1 MTLVEID
8 GCIFDKQQLALSHGF
23 DDLDPVARETL
34 VNHIHL
40 DGDDRQA
47 VADRFI
53 RSWATEMRSRW
64 PDRTF
69 RILRQTE
76 SSEVIISFHMRRPG
90 HAEWCGAGVEV
101 IEVGERSIDAE
112 NHH

>member
-1 MTLVEID
+1 MTLVEVD

-53 RSWATEMRSRW
+53 RSWAAEMCSRW

-69 RILRQTE
+69 RILRGPNKMTIRCT
-76 SSEVIISFHMRRPG
+76 SSDVEKVSYQEEYTHGETPIARRALG
-90 HAEWCGAGVEV
+90 T
-101 IEVGERSIDAE
+101 D
-112 NHH
+112 